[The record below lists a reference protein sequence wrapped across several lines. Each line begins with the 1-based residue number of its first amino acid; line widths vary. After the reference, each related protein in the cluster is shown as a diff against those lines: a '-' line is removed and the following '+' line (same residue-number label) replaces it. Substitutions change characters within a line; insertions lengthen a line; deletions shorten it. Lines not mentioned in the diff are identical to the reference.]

1 VKRERILVGA
11 AVAVVAAAVLLAA
24 LSPAALAPPDEET
37 QADEDGRLSIEE
49 VRIAPGDVSS
59 GTATL
64 TVNTRLRH
72 HGSTT
77 ENVTVLLRAV
87 DTERGVVEAT
97 RELDVGA
104 VSGDRETAVDGGVTV
119 PRSGSYR
126 IETVVFADGQRVAE
140 GHTDVDGVGS
150 LHPVTFQEFEDSA
163 GMAPLPSVE
172 YSVSDVDENR
182 STLDVA
188 AYVTNTDTEP
198 AEGVNVVL
206 VARQAESNI
215 VADRETVEVGSIAPG
230 RTVTPNASLTVPD
243 GYNYYLDAM
252 ILRDDVLI
260 TSTRAPATLEPGQNF
275 SAPVDAGGDELEVG
289 EFETDESS
297 GAEETVR
304 AEDGGDRSENG
315 GQPGFGIVAAVFA
328 IVGATLLIRRHR

>member
-1 VKRERILVGA
+1 VKRERILTVA
-11 AVAVVAAAVLLAA
+11 AIAVVAAAVLLAA
-24 LSPAALAPPDEET
+24 LSPAALAPPDEPSQT
-37 QADEDGRLSIEE
+37 DEDGRLGIEE
-49 VRIAPGDVSS
+49 VRITPGDVSS

-64 TVNTRLRH
+64 AIDTRLRH

-97 RELDVGA
+97 REIDVGA
-104 VSGDRETAVDGGVTV
+104 VTGDRETAVDGNVTV
-119 PRSGSYR
+119 PRSGNYR
-126 IETVVFADGQRVAE
+126 IETVVFADGQRVAQ
-140 GHTDVDGVGS
+140 GHTDVEGVGS
-150 LHPVTFQEFEDSA
+150 LHPVTFQEFESAA

-172 YSVSDVDENR
+172 YTVSDAGGNR
-182 STLDVA
+182 TTLDVA
-188 AYVTNTDTEP
+188 AYVTNTDAER
-198 AEGVNVVL
+198 AEGVDVVL

-215 VADRETVEVGSIAPG
+215 VADRETVEVGSIGAG

-275 SAPVDAGGDELEVG
+275 SAPVDEGGDELQVS
-289 EFETDESS
+289 EFEADDESA
-297 GAEETVR
+297 AEETVT
-304 AEDGGDRSENG
+304 DGGDSARSDGG
-315 GQPGFGIVAAVFA
+315 GQPGFGVAAAVLA
-328 IVGATLLIRRHR
+328 IVGATLLRRRHR